1 MSQTDKRVNVP
12 ANRWTEVEVGNF
24 KPGNVYVEVVSGSFG
39 PIGWKR
45 HFCHP
50 PFYLDGQ
57 FTRRNT
63 FPFLLCPWEN
73 LVLFSPSEVTVRV
86 TSSA

>member
-1 MSQTDKRVNVP
+1 MSQTDRQVDVP

-24 KPGNVYVEVVSGSFG
+24 KPGNVYVTVLSGGSG
-39 PIGWKR
+39 VINWRR

-50 PFYLDGQ
+50 PFYLEGT
-57 FTRRNT
+57 FRSRNT
-63 FPFLLCPWEN
+63 FPFLVCPWEN
-73 LVLFSPSEVTVRV
+73 LELLSPVGLRVRV